1 VPVSIVV
8 PVLDEATIVRGFLEH
23 LRATAA
29 GAQIIIV
36 DGGSKDGTMQICQ
49 GLADRTLQTTPGR
62 ARQMNVGAQIAQGD
76 ILWFLH
82 ADSRIS
88 ANSLAAIER
97 SLSDPRTVGGCFQL
111 QIVPSRWIYRVRDV
125 IGDFCVGLFRIGLGD
140 RGLFCRKQCFS
151 AIGGYPDQPL
161 LEDADF
167 YCKLRGLG
175 RVQLLAIKI
184 QSSAR
189 RYEALGP
196 IRTSLFYSFIMIL
209 YCAGVPMSLLERLV
223 AWFSVR
229 DGATNVYRLTP
240 EVAQHCR

>member
-1 VPVSIVV
+1 MHVSIVV

-23 LRATAA
+23 LRATAP
-29 GAQIIIV
+29 GAEIIVV
-36 DGGSKDGTMQICQ
+36 DGGSKDGTMAICQ
-49 GLADRTLQTTPGR
+49 GLADRILQTTPGR
-62 ARQMNVGAQIAQGD
+62 ARQMNAGAEIAQGV

-97 SLSDPRTVGGCFQL
+97 SLSDLRTAGGCFRL

-125 IGDFCVGLFRIGLGD
+125 IGDVCVGLFRIGLGD

-151 AIGGYPDQPL
+151 VIGGYPDQPL

-184 QSSAR
+184 QTSAR

-196 IRTSLFYSFIMIL
+196 IRTSLFYSFVMIL
-209 YCAGVPMSLLERLV
+209 YCARVPMSLLERLI
-223 AWFSVR
+223 AWFSAR
-229 DGATNVYRLTP
+229 DGATNVHRLTP
-240 EVAQHCR
+240 EVAQHCH